1 MGLSASAQAR
11 ANDPAASQRQATLS
25 AQTLAAFQAGDSNAY
40 NNALAQMAI
49 MAMNNLSPAQVQ
61 QLHSQ
66 EQALVKALPL
76 PIKEFQN
83 LITKM
88 CLGKVKLNPTTVL
101 NTVIQGTGTTVGG
114 GGQASGSTR

>member
-1 MGLSASAQAR
+1 
-11 ANDPAASQRQATLS
+11 
-25 AQTLAAFQAGDSNAY
+25 
-40 NNALAQMAI
+40 MAI